1 MKLPGGGD
9 MGKLLKQAQKM
20 QADLAKAQAEIAQM
34 EAEGSSGGGAVTARV
49 NGSYELLALKID
61 PAAIDPGDPET
72 LEDLVLTAVN
82 QAIKGVR
89 SQSEARMAQAAGP
102 MGGMM
107 GL

>member
-1 MKLPGGGD
+1 MKFPGSGD

-20 QADLAKAQAEIAQM
+20 QADLAKAQEEIAQM

-49 NGSYELLALKID
+49 NGGYELLSLKID
-61 PAAIDPGDPET
+61 PAAIDPNDPET

-82 QAIKGVR
+82 QAIKAVR
-89 SQSEARMAQAAGP
+89 SRSEERMAQVAGP